1 MKTLDRRL
9 TWRRITSVVLLV
21 ILLLAASSLPA
32 QENYTAEEPILLRIG
47 YLPVLSQL
55 PLIVSY
61 DRDRF
66 SYQKV
71 RLELTGFKSYISLEA
86 AFRVKAIDIAYLP
99 IPTIY
104 GMKAEGID
112 ILMGNSLHRGG
123 SSLVTGSHVRE
134 KNGSATIYGIP
145 GLRSS
150 ELFIL
155 DNSLSGTGLK
165 NGDDFKIVAVQLE
178 RAIDELGQG
187 HLDGLLLPEPYPTI
201 ASRQLAKK
209 ILPIQLITTEDI
221 ETPQAALVFNRNV
234 VLSGDNGGL
243 LEWLDSIGR
252 ACQFLEEDIQHYNGA
267 QTILTQQQY
276 FGLEPSLV
284 RQAFGNLQL
293 SLTFSSE
300 NIALPAL
307 EGTLEKMISL
317 KLLHKS
323 INVNDMLLDPYLLQ

>member
-9 TWRRITSVVLLV
+9 AWHRIASVVFLV
-21 ILLLAASSLPA
+21 ILLAAGSLPA
-32 QENYTAEEPILLRIG
+32 QENYSAEEPVLLRIG

-66 SYQKV
+66 SFQKV

-86 AFRVKAIDIAYLP
+86 AFRVKSIDIAYLP

-123 SSLVTGSHVRE
+123 SSLVMGSHVRE
-134 KNGSATIYGIP
+134 KNDSAPIYGIP
-145 GLRSS
+145 GLMSS

-155 DNSLSGTGLK
+155 DNSLSDAGLK
-165 NGDDFKIVAVQLE
+165 NGEDFKIVAVQLE
-178 RAIDELGQG
+178 RAIDELDQG
-187 HLDGLLLPEPYPTI
+187 RLDGLLLPEPYPTM
-201 ASRQLAKK
+201 ASRQLAQKVQ
-209 ILPIQLITTEDI
+209 PIQLITTDI

-276 FGLEPSLV
+276 FGFEPPLV
-284 RQAFGNLQL
+284 RQAFSNLRL

-307 EGTLEKMISL
+307 EGILDKMIFL

-323 INVNDMLLDPYLLQ
+323 INVNDILLAPHLLQ

>member
-1 MKTLDRRL
+1 MKTLERRLAWRRL
-9 TWRRITSVVLLV
+9 TSVVFLV
-21 ILLLAASSLPA
+21 ILLTAGSLPA
-32 QENYTAEEPILLRIG
+32 QENFPAEDPVLLRIG

-104 GMKAEGID
+104 GMKADGLD

-123 SSLVTGSHVRE
+123 SSLVMASNAME
-134 KNGSATIYGIP
+134 KNGSATLYGIP
-145 GLRSS
+145 GLLSS

-155 DNSLSGTGLK
+155 DNSLSSAGLK

-178 RAIDELGQG
+178 RAIDELAQG

-201 ASRQLAKK
+201 ASRQLAQK
-209 ILPIQLITTEDI
+209 IQPVHLITTEDI
-221 ETPQAALVFNRNV
+221 ATPQAALVFNRNV
-234 VLSGDNGGL
+234 VLNGDKKGL

-252 ACQFLEEDIQHYNGA
+252 ACQFLEEDIQHHNGA

-276 FGLEPSLV
+276 FGFEPSLV
-284 RQAFGNLQL
+284 QQAFSNLQL

-300 NIALPAL
+300 NIAVPAL
-307 EGTLEKMISL
+307 EGTLEKMIFL

-323 INVNDMLLDPYLLQ
+323 INVNDMLLGPHLLH

>member
-1 MKTLDRRL
+1 MKTLDRKL
-9 TWRRITSVVLLV
+9 VCRRIPLVVFFV
-21 ILLLAASSLPA
+21 ILSAAGLLPA
-32 QENYTAEEPILLRIG
+32 QENNPAEEPVLLRIG

-66 SYQKV
+66 SYKKV
-71 RLELTGFKSYISLEA
+71 RIELTGFKSYISLEA

-112 ILMGNSLHRGG
+112 ILVGNSLHRGG
-123 SSLVTGSHVRE
+123 SSLIMGAQERE
-134 KNGSATIYGIP
+134 KNGSATLYGIP
-145 GLRSS
+145 GLMSS

-155 DNSLSGTGLK
+155 DNSLSSGGLK

-178 RAIDELGQG
+178 RAIDELEQG

-221 ETPQAALVFNRNV
+221 DTPQAALVFNRNIV
-234 VLSGDNGGL
+234 INGNKGGL
-243 LEWLDSIGR
+243 LEWLDSIEH

-276 FGLEPSLV
+276 FGFEPSLV
-284 RQAFGNLQL
+284 RQAFSNLQL
-293 SLTFSSE
+293 SLSFSSK
-300 NIALPAL
+300 NIAIPDL
-307 EGTLEKMISL
+307 EGTLEKMIFL

-323 INVNDMLLDPYLLQ
+323 INVNDMLLDPHLLQ